1 MLRYLFAVLLLLG
14 LCCTPVLGAVDDDY
28 RLGDGDILK
37 VTVYGHADLT
47 MTSRV
52 GSDGIIPFPLI
63 GQVDIGGLTAAQAGE
78 KIAAALAD
86 GYLVNPQ
93 VSVFIEQFRNRKVV
107 VMGEVQ
113 QPGLYELP
121 GPTTLLELI
130 SQAGGLARE
139 AGKFASIH
147 RKSAGEG
154 TEEMI
159 QVDLKQ
165 LMEEG
170 VRDQDLALRDG
181 DNVYIARAGL
191 VYVTGHVNKPDS
203 YPVDDDSTV
212 LMMVTK
218 AGGFTNL
225 AAKGRIKVV
234 RKTGEGEET
243 FERVPLSMTVQ
254 PDDVIVV
261 PESYF

>member
-1 MLRYLFAVLLLLG
+1 
-14 LCCTPVLGAVDDDY
+14 
-28 RLGDGDILK
+28 
-37 VTVYGHADLT
+37 
-47 MTSRV
+47 
-52 GSDGIIPFPLI
+52 
-63 GQVDIGGLTAAQAGE
+63 
-78 KIAAALAD
+78 
-86 GYLVNPQ
+86 
-93 VSVFIEQFRNRKVV
+93 
-107 VMGEVQ
+107 
-113 QPGLYELP
+113 
-121 GPTTLLELI
+121 
-130 SQAGGLARE
+130 
-139 AGKFASIH
+139 
-147 RKSAGEG
+147 
-154 TEEMI
+154 MI

-170 VRDQDLALRDG
+170 VRDQDLVLRDG

-243 FERVPLSMTVQ
+243 FERVPLNMTVQ

>member
-1 MLRYLFAVLLLLG
+1 MLRYLIAVLLLG
-14 LCCTPVLGAVDDDY
+14 LCCTPVSGAVDDDY

-47 MTSRV
+47 LTSRV
-52 GSDGIIPFPLI
+52 GSDGTILFPLI
-63 GQVDIGGLTAAQAGE
+63 GQVAIGGLTAPAAGE

-93 VSVFIEQFRNRKVV
+93 VSVFIEQFRNRQVV
-107 VMGEVQ
+107 FMGEILR
-113 QPGLYELP
+113 PGLYDLP
-121 GPTTLLELI
+121 GPTSLLELI
-130 SQAGGLARE
+130 SQAGGLSRE
-139 AGKFASIH
+139 AGSFATIH
-147 RKSAGEG
+147 RKAEG
-154 TEEMI
+154 GAAEEMI
-159 QVDLKQ
+159 QVDLKK

-170 VRDQDLALRDG
+170 VRDQDQVLRDG

-191 VYVTGHVNKPDS
+191 VYVTGHVKNPNS
-203 YPVDDDSTV
+203 YASESDSTV

-218 AGGFTNL
+218 AGGFTKL

-234 RKTGEGEET
+234 RKTAEGEEI